1 MKGKTLRRLSAL
13 LFVVLT
19 ACVPL
24 AALFNPVADI
34 SPFFT
39 FDNSPSGITGQA
51 WNREEGLQ
59 NDFWWETRQDI
70 WSDAFARPAFMNLGF
85 ELDTDAVDMV
95 VLVDFMQDIFVQ
107 MRDHGKLL
115 TNVPFVGGGNLD
127 LSFPRVG
134 YIDFTTPSE
143 AVYLSLGRRQIKWG
157 PGTYGMALSDS
168 QPYLDNLYLD
178 IKSGISDRW
187 NFGYDLVAIAYK
199 HYFDVGIEA
208 ECAPQTTFAHRFS
221 FGTDAFRIAF
231 TELNNIYGKVP
242 SLLDCTPIALWHNNY
257 QDDCS
262 NVIVDMALE
271 GKIGPVRL
279 FGSIAMDDFL
289 LSGEPNSNPS
299 AIGASAGLEWHALDG
314 KAAEG
319 KDFSNSRYAIKDET
333 FHVPGGLNLSYEF
346 YYCSTYMYNRA
357 VKAGKFT
364 SNFQI
369 NSNVGPK
376 KFYDENAFFLGY
388 KYGPGS
394 MLHLV
399 SATYETEKLEVS
411 LGAQLLLRGSYFI
424 DSPYDDAAKSAYDPF
439 ALPGDVTT
447 VLTAK
452 VSAAWFLQPGL
463 ELLGSLSF
471 ERDFTHG
478 SSAFRAFAGVNIALC
493 EVDWKSLF

>member
-1 MKGKTLRRLSAL
+1 MKGKTVRRLSAL

-19 ACVPL
+19 ACAPL

-59 NDFWWETRQDI
+59 NDSWWETRQDI

-187 NFGYDLVAIAYK
+187 SFGYDLVAIAYK

-208 ECAPQTTFAHRFS
+208 EGAPQTTFAHRFS
-221 FGTDAFRIAF
+221 FGTDAFRMAF
-231 TELNNIYGKVP
+231 TELNNIYTKVP

-262 NVIVDMALE
+262 NVMVDMALE

-289 LSGEPNSNPS
+289 LSGEPNSNPT

-314 KAAEG
+314 EAAAG

-399 SATYETEKLEVS
+399 SATYETEKLELS

-452 VSAAWFLQPGL
+452 ASAAWYLQPGL

-478 SSAFRAFAGVNIALC
+478 SSAIRAFAGVNIALC
-493 EVDWKSLF
+493 EVDWKNLF